1 VVPVLYANGLVL
13 GIIFIDKYTGT
24 KKKGDRRHPFVFS
37 HQEKYGFFAGYHYHP
52 YGLNDHH
59 FYYLKND

>member
-1 VVPVLYANGLVL
+1 VVPVLYANGLEL

-52 YGLNDHH
+52 
-59 FYYLKND
+59 